1 LSVLG
6 RLPDA
11 EERAMVVDLLGVPA
25 GERAGVLQELLW
37 GLLASTE
44 FRFSM

>member
-1 LSVLG
+1 VGLLAVSEV
-6 RLPDA
+6 
-11 EERAMVVDLLGVPA
+11 ERAA
-25 GERAGVLQELLW
+25 VLQELLW